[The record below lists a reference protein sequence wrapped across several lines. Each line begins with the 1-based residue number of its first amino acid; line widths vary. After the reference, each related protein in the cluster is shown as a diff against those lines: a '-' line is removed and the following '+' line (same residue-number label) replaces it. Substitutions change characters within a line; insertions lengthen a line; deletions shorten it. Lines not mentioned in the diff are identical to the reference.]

1 MQPPFRQSSH
11 SPASVNDFE
20 FGWSDFD
27 TVSLQSEQAF
37 PRRQGTTQRLIA
49 EVRFRKISVYE
60 H

>member
-1 MQPPFRQSSH
+1 
-11 SPASVNDFE
+11 VNDFE